1 MQRAPVLSAS
11 CGPCPIRWGIRVAE
25 APRSAP
31 PPLIVHVIHRL
42 DVGGMENG
50 LVNLLNR
57 MPTEAYRHAIIC
69 MTDYTDFSQRL
80 QRDDVHLYSLH
91 KREGKD
97 LGVHL
102 GLWRLLRQL
111 RPAIVH
117 TRNLATLEAQVTAAA
132 AGIQVR
138 VHGEHGWDVG
148 DTDGSNPRNRRL
160 RRWVRPLVSQYIALS
175 RHQMGYLEE
184 QIGVAHARL
193 NQVCNGVDTAR
204 FRPSPAGADRRAP
217 LPAGFAAADT
227 LTIGA
232 VMRMQPVKAPLEL
245 ARAFL
250 LLRDS
255 VPAMFPRL
263 RLVLVGDGPLRQT
276 ATEILTAAGVAEQV
290 WLPGARDD
298 VPELMRA
305 VDLFVVPSLAEGI
318 CNTILEAMATGLPV
332 IATDVGGNPDLVQPG
347 ATGNLVPAGK
357 PEALTE
363 AMAGVLSDDAQR
375 QRMGRAARAR
385 AEREFSLEAMVQG
398 YLQVY
403 YKALGS
409 AAGAS

>member
-1 MQRAPVLSAS
+1 MAEVPGVAS
-11 CGPCPIRWGIRVAE
+11 
-25 APRSAP
+25 
-31 PPLIVHVIHRL
+31 PPLIAHVIHRL

-50 LVNLLNR
+50 LVNLLNQ
-57 MPTEAYRHAIIC
+57 MPANAYHHAIIC

-80 QRDDVHLYSLH
+80 QRDDVRLYSLH

-102 GLWRLLRQL
+102 RLWQLLRQL

-117 TRNLATLEAQVTAAA
+117 TRNFATLEGQVTAAL
-132 AGIQVR
+132 AGIRVR

-175 RHQMGYLEE
+175 QHQMGYLEE
-184 QIGVAHARL
+184 QVGVAPARL
-193 NQVCNGVDTAR
+193 NQVCNGVDTGR
-204 FRPSPAGADRRAP
+204 FRPSPASDDRRAP
-217 LPAGFAAADT
+217 LPSGFAAADT
-227 LTIGA
+227 LIIGA
-232 VMRMQPVKAPLEL
+232 VMRMQPVKAPLAL
-245 ARAFL
+245 ADAFL
-250 LLRDS
+250 RLRQRL
-255 VPAMFPRL
+255 PAQFSRL
-263 RLVLVGDGPLRQT
+263 RLLMVGDGPEHEAVAERF
-276 ATEILTAAGVAEQV
+276 AEAGVDAQV

-305 VDLFVVPSLAEGI
+305 MDLFIVPSLAEGI
-318 CNTILEAMATGLPV
+318 CNTLLEAMATGLPV
-332 IATDVGGNPDLVQPG
+332 IATAVGGNPDLVQPG
-347 ATGNLVPAGK
+347 VTGSLVPAGDPK
-357 PEALTE
+357 ALAA
-363 AMAGVLSDDAQR
+363 AMAAVLSDDAQR

-403 YKALGS
+403 HKALGS